1 MAQGNVISPGGFS
14 THQRKRLIGYL
25 FLLPAV
31 LSFIYFVWYPLV
43 LTFIMSLQKVNLAGA
58 TSFVGLSNFKTLF
71 ADPVFGQAWRN
82 AGYFT
87 ILALLFGYLVPVIVA
102 VLINEVRRG
111 QAFFRIAVYLPK
123 VAPSVAVS
131 ILWLWLF
138 DPSLGLL
145 NTILG
150 WFNIPPSQW
159 LLSSRTALPSLVL
172 MATWAGFGGTAII
185 YLAGLQGIPEELYE
199 AAEIDGANIWQRA
212 WNITIPQLR
221 PVMAVMFILQI
232 LGTMQVFTEPF
243 IMTGGGPNNATMTI
257 LLLIY
262 RYAFTY
268 MDMGVASAASLLL
281 FIVLAIL
288 SYIYF
293 RLDSRAEA

>member
-1 MAQGNVISPGGFS
+1 MASSELKSQGMSTHLRKKVVGYLLLAPAVISF
-14 THQRKRLIGYL
+14 
-25 FLLPAV
+25 A
-31 LSFIYFVWYPLV
+31 YFVWYPLL
-43 LTFIMSLQKVNLAGA
+43 LTFVMSLQKVNLAGS
-58 TSFVGLSNFKTLF
+58 TSFVGLANFKVLF
-71 ADPVFGQAWRN
+71 ADPVFGQAWLN

-87 ILALLFGYLVPVIVA
+87 LLALIFGYLVPVVIA
-102 VLINEVRRG
+102 VLINEVRFG
-111 QAFFRIAVYLPK
+111 QAFFRISIYLPK

-150 WFNIPPSQW
+150 WFKLPASQW
-159 LLSSRTALPSLVL
+159 LLSSTTALPSLVL
-172 MATWAGFGGTAII
+172 MSTWAGFGGTAII
-185 YLAGLQGIPEELYE
+185 YLASLQGIPEALYE

-212 WNITIPQLR
+212 WNITLPELK
-221 PVMAVMFILQI
+221 PVMMVMLIMQL
-232 LGTMQVFTEPF
+232 LGTMQVFSEPF

-281 FIVLAIL
+281 FVVLAVL
-288 SYIYF
+288 SFIYF
-293 RLDSRAEA
+293 KLERRTA

>member
-1 MAQGNVISPGGFS
+1 MTEKSGVSAGGLS
-14 THQRKRLIGYL
+14 THQRKRLMGYL
-25 FLLPAV
+25 FVLPAV
-31 LSFIYFVWYPLV
+31 LSFIYFVWYPLI
-43 LTFIMSLQKVNLAGA
+43 LTFVMSLEKVNLAGA
-58 TSFVGLSNFKTLF
+58 TSFVGLANFKTLF

-87 ILALLFGYLVPVIVA
+87 ILALIFGYLVPVVVA

-159 LLSSRTALPSLVL
+159 LLSSSTALPSLVL

>member
-1 MAQGNVISPGGFS
+1 MI
-14 THQRKRLIGYL
+14 
-25 FLLPAV
+25 
-31 LSFIYFVWYPLV
+31 SFIYFVWYPLV
-43 LTFIMSLQKVNLAGA
+43 WAFVMSLQKVHLAGH
-58 TSFVGLSNFKTLF
+58 TSFAGFANFKTLL

-87 ILALLFGYLVPVIVA
+87 IQALLFGYLVPVIVA
-102 VLINEVRRG
+102 ILLNEVRRG

-150 WFNIPPSQW
+150 WSSIPPSQW
-159 LLSSRTALPSLVL
+159 LLSSSTALPSLVL

-185 YLAGLQGIPEELYE
+185 YLAGLQGIPELYE
-199 AAEIDGANIWQRA
+199 AAEIDCANIWQRA
-212 WNITIPQLR
+212 WNITILQFR
-221 PVMAVMFILQI
+221 PVMAVMFIPQI

-243 IMTGGGPNNATMTI
+243 IMTGGGPNKATMTI

-262 RYAFTY
+262 RYAFMY
-268 MDMGVASAASLLL
+268 MDMGVACAATLLL
-281 FIVLAIL
+281 FIVPAVL

-293 RLDSRAEA
+293 KLDSRVED

>member
-1 MAQGNVISPGGFS
+1 MASSELKNQGMSTHLRKKVVGYLLLAPAVISF
-14 THQRKRLIGYL
+14 
-25 FLLPAV
+25 A
-31 LSFIYFVWYPLV
+31 YFVWYPLL
-43 LTFIMSLQKVNLAGA
+43 LTFVMSLQKVNLAGS
-58 TSFVGLSNFKTLF
+58 TSFVGLANFKVLF
-71 ADPVFGQAWRN
+71 ADPVFGQAWLN

-87 ILALLFGYLVPVIVA
+87 LLALVFGYLVPVVIA
-102 VLINEVRRG
+102 VLINEVRFG
-111 QAFFRIAVYLPK
+111 QAFFRISIYLPK

-150 WFNIPPSQW
+150 WFKLPASQW
-159 LLSSRTALPSLVL
+159 LLSSTTALPSLVL
-172 MATWAGFGGTAII
+172 MSTWAGFGGTAII
-185 YLAGLQGIPEELYE
+185 YLASLQGIPEALYE

-212 WNITIPQLR
+212 WNITLPELK
-221 PVMAVMFILQI
+221 PVMMVMLIMQL
-232 LGTMQVFTEPF
+232 LGTMQVFSEPF

-281 FIVLAIL
+281 FVVLAVL
-288 SYIYF
+288 SFIYF
-293 RLDSRAEA
+293 KLERRTA

>member
-1 MAQGNVISPGGFS
+1 M
-14 THQRKRLIGYL
+14 GYL
-25 FLLPAV
+25 FLFPAV
-31 LSFIYFVWYPLV
+31 VSFIYFVWYPLI
-43 LTFIMSLQKVNLAGA
+43 LTFVMSFQKVNLAGV
-58 TSFVGLSNFKTLF
+58 TSWVGIDNFQILF
-71 ADPVFGQAWRN
+71 ADPVFGQAWTN
-82 AGYFT
+82 AVYFT
-87 ILALLFGYLVPVIVA
+87 ILALIIGYLFPVIVA

-111 QAFFRIAVYLPK
+111 QAFYRIAIYLPR

-150 WFNIPPSQW
+150 WFSLPASQW
-159 LLSSRTALPSLVL
+159 LLSSKTALPSLVL

-212 WNITIPQLR
+212 WNITFPQLR
-221 PVMAVMFILQI
+221 PVMAVTFILQI
-232 LGTMQVFTEPF
+232 LSTMQVFTEPF

-281 FIVLAIL
+281 FIVLAVL
-288 SYIYF
+288 SFIYF
-293 RLDSRAEA
+293 KLDAAVS